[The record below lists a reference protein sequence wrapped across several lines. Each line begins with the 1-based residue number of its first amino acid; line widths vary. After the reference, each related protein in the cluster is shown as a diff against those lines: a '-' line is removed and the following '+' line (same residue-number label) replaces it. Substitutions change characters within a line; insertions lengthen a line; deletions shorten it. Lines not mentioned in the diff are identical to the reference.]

1 MKKLI
6 GMFAIVMALVLCLGV
21 MTACGNK
28 VDEETKKPTTSTN
41 GDKNES
47 KPSESKPATTKPTED
62 KKEES
67 TQPST
72 GNNAT
77 TTQPAGGNSD
87 SKPENDSSAQG

>member
-6 GMFAIVMALVLCLGV
+6 GMLAVVMALVLCLGV
-21 MTACGNK
+21 MTACGSK

-77 TTQPAGGNSD
+77 TQPAGGNSD